1 MSTKFG
7 ILRILTVHCDEI
19 TRLVSMSLDTDL
31 SRPERIAVRIHL
43 LYCTSCRRFRKH
55 MSVLREILKRAAANG
70 EDAGVLLSQALSA
83 EARARIQRALD
94 AVE

>member
-31 SRPERIAVRIHL
+31 SRP
-43 LYCTSCRRFRKH
+43 
-55 MSVLREILKRAAANG
+55 
-70 EDAGVLLSQALSA
+70 
-83 EARARIQRALD
+83 
-94 AVE
+94 